1 LSPGR
6 ASGGFKK
13 QEKGLPMSSD
23 NTAIRVSNLGKCYQI
38 YNAPR
43 DRLKQFVMPRLQRL
57 TKFPQQSYFRE
68 FWALKD
74 VSFEVRKGES
84 VGIIGRN
91 GSGKSTLLQ
100 MIAGTLSPTLG
111 KVEITGRVAAL
122 LELGSGFNAD
132 FTGRENVF
140 MNAAVLGL
148 SRKEITS
155 RFTEIAAFANI
166 GDFIE
171 QPVKMYSSGMIVRL
185 AFAVSV
191 CVQPDILIVD
201 EALAVGD
208 MAFQFKCL
216 ERLHELIENGTTLLF
231 VSHDINLVRSFCDQA
246 LLLDHGQTAVFGPSL
261 EVTETYLMHARQEQM
276 ASSND
281 RIVTIKPRVATDS
294 RFAFGSEQGQIVNVV
309 FADTQSTKA
318 FFSTGDIAC
327 VTIDVEY
334 SQSLNFPCVSLIIL
348 DQRMVVLAGR
358 YFPLNKSKPQDHICR
373 HQLTCKFQIPLA
385 PGEYFI
391 TIRLEERMSEHLQ
404 ILVDKLVGA
413 LSFDVIGKEKIPSWG
428 VLDIDIDFLDNGSV
442 S

>member
-1 LSPGR
+1 
-6 ASGGFKK
+6 
-13 QEKGLPMSSD
+13 MSSD
-23 NTAIRVSNLGKCYQI
+23 SIAIRVSDLSKCYHI

-43 DRLKQFVMPRLQRL
+43 DRLKQFILPRLQRL
-57 TKFPQQSYFRE
+57 ANNPERNYFRE

-100 MIAGTLSPTLG
+100 LIAGTLAPTRG
-111 KVEITGRVAAL
+111 KVEISGRVAAL

-148 SRKEITS
+148 SREEIAS
-155 RFTEIAAFANI
+155 RFDEIAAFANI

-171 QPVKMYSSGMIVRL
+171 QPVKMYSSGMLVRL

-191 CVQPDILIVD
+191 CVDPDVLIVD

-216 ERLHELIENGTTLLF
+216 ERLHELIDRGTTLLF

-246 LLLDHGQTAVFGPSL
+246 LLLDHGQSAAFGPSL
-261 EVTETYLMHARQEQM
+261 EVTETYLMHARQEQV
-276 ASSND
+276 ASSGN
-281 RIVTIKPRVATDS
+281 RITAIKPRDAANG
-294 RFAFGSEQGQIVNVV
+294 RFAFGSEQGQIVKVE
-309 FADTQSTKA
+309 FAGSPSASA
-318 FFSTGDIAC
+318 FFSIGDKVA

-334 SQSLNFPCVSLIIL
+334 AESVNSPCISLIIL

-358 YFPLNKSKPQDHICR
+358 YFTPTKSPVSGGVCR
-373 HQLTCKFQIPLA
+373 NRLTCKFQIPFA
-385 PGEYFI
+385 SGEYFI
-391 TIRLEERMSEHLQ
+391 TVRFEDRVSDHLQ
-404 ILVDKLVGA
+404 MLIDKLVGA
-413 LSFDVIGKEKIPSWG
+413 LSFKVLGKEKVPSWG
-428 VLDIDIDFLDNGSV
+428 VVDMDIDFLENS
-442 S
+442 SLS